1 MGKKLE
7 QYRIA
12 KPFVKWAGG
21 KGRLLKTL
29 DENLPANFDNIE
41 FVTYIE
47 PFVGGGAMLFHML
60 EKYNNIRRAIIN
72 DINPALINCYLIIK
86 NNHSAL
92 IKELRAIHEA
102 YYQIDTTEGRRL
114 FYYLHRDE
122 YNKIPVTKRKT
133 IRAACLFIFL
143 NRTCFNGLYRENNS
157 GDFNVPAGRYIRP
170 TICNE
175 QDILEAHR
183 ILKNVEIHSGNY
195 EDVIKFVDWNEYNFF
210 YFDPPYRP
218 LLGANNF
225 KQYTLNAFNDPE
237 QEKLKSF
244 CDEINAHGGHF
255 MLSNSDSEI
264 EPGINYFEI
273 LYSGYNV
280 QHIYAPRTINAFVP
294 GVQTATEILVKN
306 Y

>member
-1 MGKKLE
+1 MKP
-7 QYRIA
+7 QNA

-29 DENLPANFDNIE
+29 EENLPANFDDIE
-41 FVTYIE
+41 SVTYIE

-60 EKYNNIRRAIIN
+60 GNHPNIKRAIIN
-72 DINPALINCYLIIK
+72 DINPALINCYRRIK
-86 NNHSAL
+86 NNHVAL
-92 IKELRAIHEA
+92 IAELKKIHEA
-102 YYQIDTTEGRRL
+102 YYQINDQEGRRH

-122 YNKIPVTKRKT
+122 YNLIPVSKRNT
-133 IRAACLFIFL
+133 IRAASLFIFL

-157 GDFNVPAGRYIRP
+157 GGFNVPAGRYVRP

-175 QDILEAHR
+175 QGILDAHR
-183 ILKNVEIHSGNY
+183 ILKNVEIISGSY
-195 EDVIKFVDWNEYNFF
+195 EGVMKFVDWNEYNFF

-244 CDEINAHGGHF
+244 CDEINAHGGLF

-264 EPGINYFEI
+264 EPGINYFEE
-273 LYSGYNV
+273 LYDGYNV

-294 GVQTATEILVKN
+294 GVQMTTEILVKN